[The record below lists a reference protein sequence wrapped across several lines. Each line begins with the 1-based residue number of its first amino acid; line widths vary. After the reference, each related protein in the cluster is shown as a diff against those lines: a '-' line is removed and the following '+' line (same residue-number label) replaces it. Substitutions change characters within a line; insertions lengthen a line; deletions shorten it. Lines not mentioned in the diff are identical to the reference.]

1 MSGTSASRPE
11 LCAKYPCRFKV
22 DGYYYE
28 SVEQYVLAQKALLFN
43 NKQIYDRIMNPN
55 RGDITLKELKNQIE
69 NYSIEKWI
77 SVLNDTL
84 LKGNL
89 AKFSQNE
96 DLKHN
101 LLKVKYLIDYRAY
114 KNGDEDILNEAERE
128 FLDKSKLKGEKF
140 LGKALLKTKEI
151 LKKETLP
158 KIILMMVSSF
168 DGCVKGCFLKNGLI
182 EFFKEL
188 KNVPHQAE
196 IYGSK
201 AMKDMYCPG
210 KVDLNKFKDNNNIIP
225 IEDWISPEKLDYYIF
240 TFDRKG
246 DINYE
251 DCILDTFNWMNSKK
265 EIGIC
270 NASVVEILLENT
282 PNEYLQ
288 FLREKKISY
297 FFAGKEGFDFILAL
311 EKMRKIFKVDTAI
324 LRGGPTI
331 NGVFRNWGLVDEV
344 NVQLLPCS
352 GSEKDSVG
360 IFGKGNIEEYDLIGF
375 KKTEGGSILLNYKKI
390 PYEIKKTISVVC
402 LNEKTALN
410 KNVSLAIEK

>member
-1 MSGTSASRPE
+1 MSGVYASRHE
-11 LCAKYPCRFKV
+11 LSVYYPCRFKV
-22 DGYYYE
+22 DGYYYD

-55 RGDITLKELKNQIE
+55 RNIELEELNNQIE

-77 SVLNDTL
+77 SVLNDIL

-89 AKFSQNE
+89 AKFSQDE
-96 DLKHN
+96 TLKHD
-101 LLKVKYLIDYRAY
+101 LLKSKYLT
-114 KNGDEDILNEAERE
+114 DEKDRHIFNKAERE
-128 FLDKSKLKGEKF
+128 FLNKSNLKEEKF
-140 LGKALLKTKEI
+140 LGKALFKTKEI

-168 DGCVKGCFLKNGLI
+168 DGYVKGAFLKNGLI

-210 KVDLNKFKDNNNIIP
+210 KVDLNKFKDNNNVIP
-225 IEDWISPEKLDYYIF
+225 IEDWISPKKLDYYVF

-251 DCILDTFNWMNSKK
+251 DCIFDTFNWMNSKK

-297 FFAGKEGFDFILAL
+297 FFAGKEEFNFILAL

-331 NGVFRNWGLVDEV
+331 NGVFRSWGLVDEV

-360 IFGKGNIEEYDLIGF
+360 IFGKGKIEEYDLIGL

-390 PYEIKKTISVVC
+390 PYEIKETISVVC

-410 KNVSLAIEK
+410 KSVSLSATK

>member
-1 MSGTSASRPE
+1 MSGVNASRHE
-11 LCAKYPCRFKV
+11 LSVYYPCRFKV
-22 DGYYYE
+22 DGYYYD

-55 RGDITLKELKNQIE
+55 RNIELEELNNQIE

-77 SVLNDTL
+77 SVLNDIL

-89 AKFSQNE
+89 AKFSQDE
-96 DLKHN
+96 TLKHY
-101 LLKVKYLIDYRAY
+101 LLKSKYLT
-114 KNGDEDILNEAERE
+114 DEKDRHIFNKAERE
-128 FLDKSKLKGEKF
+128 FLNKSNLKEEKF
-140 LGKALLKTKEI
+140 LGKALFKTKEI

-168 DGCVKGCFLKNGLI
+168 DGYVKGSFLKNGLI

-210 KVDLNKFKDNNNIIP
+210 KVDLNKFKDNNNVIP
-225 IEDWISPEKLDYYIF
+225 IEDWISPKKLDYYVF

-251 DCILDTFNWMNSKK
+251 DCIFDTFNWMNSKK

-297 FFAGKEGFDFILAL
+297 FFAGKEEFNFILAL

-331 NGVFRNWGLVDEV
+331 NGVFRSWGLVDEV

-360 IFGKGNIEEYDLIGF
+360 IFGKGKIEEYDLIGL

-390 PYEIKKTISVVC
+390 PYEIKETISVVC

-410 KNVSLAIEK
+410 KSVSLSATN